1 MVEFI
6 FSPLYES
13 TVKGFRK
20 SCIRTP
26 CFIHLRY
33 LFLRCGSMV
42 FSMCFSQNLAQ
53 NVRGA
58 AKKSL
63 GSLNKASCAE
73 SSVGGG
79 VVSSEFHGK
88 FWLWFGDP
96 SACTTLTSRNL
107 FWRAV
112 EFQLEFWE
120 FQILKQ
126 EDC

>member
-1 MVEFI
+1 
-6 FSPLYES
+6 
-13 TVKGFRK
+13 
-20 SCIRTP
+20 
-26 CFIHLRY
+26 
-33 LFLRCGSMV
+33 MV

-73 SSVGGG
+73 SSVGGR
-79 VVSSEFHGK
+79 VVSSKFHGK

>member
-73 SSVGGG
+73 SSVGGELCPQ
-79 VVSSEFHGK
+79 SSTGN
-88 FWLWFGDP
+88 FG
-96 SACTTLTSRNL
+96 CG
-107 FWRAV
+107 
-112 EFQLEFWE
+112 LE
-120 FQILKQ
+120 IRLRVPL
-126 EDC
+126 

>member
-1 MVEFI
+1 
-6 FSPLYES
+6 
-13 TVKGFRK
+13 
-20 SCIRTP
+20 
-26 CFIHLRY
+26 
-33 LFLRCGSMV
+33 MV

-73 SSVGGG
+73 SSAGRG

-88 FWLWFGDP
+88 VWLWFGDP